1 MNFKKKSLIIS
12 IFLIIII
19 QILLF
24 VNNKQKSSFRY
35 LIWNVQEISIGSL
48 ICISF
53 VSGFIMSSI
62 LKITLNNKVPANYIN
77 GEEKKNGANDNFI
90 NEEGDNDSFEIPPQ
104 RDVRDPQ
111 PTISVNYR
119 VIKNNGETELN
130 DRNQNSTNTTYQDD
144 WTNNDNE
151 WE

>member
-1 MNFKKKSLIIS
+1 MNYKKKSLIIS

-35 LIWNVQEISIGSL
+35 FIWNVQEISIGSL

-77 GEEKKNGANDNFI
+77 GEEKKNGANDNFL
-90 NEEGDNDSFEIPPQ
+90 NEEDDNDSFEIPPQ

>member
-1 MNFKKKSLIIS
+1 MNYKKKSLIIS
-12 IFLIIII
+12 MFLIIII

-24 VNNKQKSSFRY
+24 INNKQKSPFRY
-35 LIWNVQEISIGSL
+35 FIWNIQEISIGRL
-48 ICISF
+48 VCISF
-53 VSGFIMSSI
+53 ISGFIMSSI
-62 LKITLNNKVPANYIN
+62 LKITLNNNVPTNSIN
-77 GEEKKNGANDNFI
+77 GEEKKNSENDNFI
-90 NEEGDNDSFEIPPQ
+90 NEEDDNDSFEIPPQ
-104 RDVRDPQ
+104 RDVRDTQ

-130 DRNQNSTNTTYQDD
+130 ARNQDSTNTRYQDD

>member
-1 MNFKKKSLIIS
+1 MNYKKKTLIIS
-12 IFLIIII
+12 IFLIIVI

-35 LIWNVQEISIGSL
+35 FIWNVQEISIGSL

-130 DRNQNSTNTTYQDD
+130 DRSQNSTNTAYQDD

>member
-1 MNFKKKSLIIS
+1 MNYKKKSLIIS
-12 IFLIIII
+12 IFLIIVI

-35 LIWNVQEISIGSL
+35 FIWNVQEISIGSL

-77 GEEKKNGANDNFI
+77 GEEKKNGENDSFI

>member
-1 MNFKKKSLIIS
+1 MNYKKKTLIIS
-12 IFLIIII
+12 IFLIIVI

-35 LIWNVQEISIGSL
+35 FIWNVQEISIGSL

-77 GEEKKNGANDNFI
+77 GEEKKNGENDNFI
-90 NEEGDNDSFEIPPQ
+90 NEEDDNDSFEIPPQ

-130 DRNQNSTNTTYQDD
+130 DRSQNSTNTAYQDD

>member
-1 MNFKKKSLIIS
+1 MNYKKKTLIIS
-12 IFLIIII
+12 IFLIIVI

-130 DRNQNSTNTTYQDD
+130 DRNQNPTNTKYQDD
-144 WTNNDNE
+144 WAKSDNE

>member
-1 MNFKKKSLIIS
+1 MNYKKKSLIIS
-12 IFLIIII
+12 MFLIIII

-24 VNNKQKSSFRY
+24 INNKQKTSFRY
-35 LIWNVQEISIGSL
+35 FIWNIQEISIGRL
-48 ICISF
+48 VCISF
-53 VSGFIMSSI
+53 ISGFIMSSI
-62 LKITLNNKVPANYIN
+62 LKITLNNNVPTNSIN
-77 GEEKKNGANDNFI
+77 GEEKKNSENYNFI
-90 NEEGDNDSFEIPPQ
+90 NEEDDNDSFEIPPQ
-104 RDVRDPQ
+104 RDVRDTQ

-130 DRNQNSTNTTYQDD
+130 ARNQDSTNTRYQDD

>member
-1 MNFKKKSLIIS
+1 M
-12 IFLIIII
+12 FLIIII

-24 VNNKQKSSFRY
+24 INNKQKTSFRY
-35 LIWNVQEISIGSL
+35 FIWNIQEISIGRL
-48 ICISF
+48 VCISF
-53 VSGFIMSSI
+53 ISGFIMSSI
-62 LKITLNNKVPANYIN
+62 LKITLNNNVPTNSIN
-77 GEEKKNGANDNFI
+77 GEEKKNSENDNFI
-90 NEEGDNDSFEIPPQ
+90 NEEDDNDSFEIPPQ
-104 RDVRDPQ
+104 RDVRDTQ

-130 DRNQNSTNTTYQDD
+130 ARNQDSTNTRYQDD

>member
-1 MNFKKKSLIIS
+1 MNYKKKSLIIS

-35 LIWNVQEISIGSL
+35 FIWNVQEISIGSL

-62 LKITLNNKVPANYIN
+62 LKITLDNKVTANYIN
-77 GEEKKNGANDNFI
+77 GEEKKNSANDDFI
-90 NEEGDNDSFEIPPQ
+90 NEGDDNDSFEIPPQ

>member
-1 MNFKKKSLIIS
+1 MNYKKKSLIIS

-35 LIWNVQEISIGSL
+35 FIWNVQEISIGSL

-130 DRNQNSTNTTYQDD
+130 ARNQDSTNTRYQDD

>member
-1 MNFKKKSLIIS
+1 MNYKKKTLIIS
-12 IFLIIII
+12 IFLIIVI

-35 LIWNVQEISIGSL
+35 FIWNVQEISIGSL

>member
-1 MNFKKKSLIIS
+1 MNYKKKSLIIS

-35 LIWNVQEISIGSL
+35 FIWNVQEISIGSL

-77 GEEKKNGANDNFI
+77 GEEKKNDENDNFI
-90 NEEGDNDSFEIPPQ
+90 NEEDDNDSFEIPPQ

-130 DRNQNSTNTTYQDD
+130 DRNQNSTNTRYQDD

>member
-1 MNFKKKSLIIS
+1 
-12 IFLIIII
+12 
-19 QILLF
+19 
-24 VNNKQKSSFRY
+24 
-35 LIWNVQEISIGSL
+35 
-48 ICISF
+48 
-53 VSGFIMSSI
+53 MSSI

-77 GEEKKNGANDNFI
+77 GEEKKNSANDDFI
-90 NEEGDNDSFEIPPQ
+90 NEEDDNESFEIPPQ

-130 DRNQNSTNTTYQDD
+130 DRSQNSTNTAYQDD

>member
-1 MNFKKKSLIIS
+1 MNYKKKSLIIS

-35 LIWNVQEISIGSL
+35 FIWNVQEISIGSL

-90 NEEGDNDSFEIPPQ
+90 NEEDDNDSFEIPPQ

>member
-1 MNFKKKSLIIS
+1 MNYKKKSLIIS

-130 DRNQNSTNTTYQDD
+130 ARNQDSTNTRYQDD

>member
-1 MNFKKKSLIIS
+1 MNYKKKTLIIS
-12 IFLIIII
+12 IFLIIVI

-35 LIWNVQEISIGSL
+35 FIWNVQEISIGSL

-77 GEEKKNGANDNFI
+77 GEEKKNGENDSFL

>member
-1 MNFKKKSLIIS
+1 M
-12 IFLIIII
+12 

-24 VNNKQKSSFRY
+24 ANNKQKSSFRY
-35 LIWNVQEISIGSL
+35 FIWNVQEISIGSL

-77 GEEKKNGANDNFI
+77 GEEKKNSANDDFI
-90 NEEGDNDSFEIPPQ
+90 NEEDDNDSFEIPPQ

>member
-1 MNFKKKSLIIS
+1 M
-12 IFLIIII
+12 

-24 VNNKQKSSFRY
+24 ANNKQKSSFRY
-35 LIWNVQEISIGSL
+35 FIWNVQEISIGSL

-90 NEEGDNDSFEIPPQ
+90 NEEDDNDSFEVPPQ

-144 WTNNDNE
+144 WTNKDNE

>member
-1 MNFKKKSLIIS
+1 MNYKKKSLIIS

-24 VNNKQKSSFRY
+24 ANNKQKSSFRY
-35 LIWNVQEISIGSL
+35 FIWNVQEISIGSL